1 MPQRLTFEA
10 VNKGVKTMALFKR
23 ADLKAQGLTD
33 EQIEFVMTEGN
44 RSLSANYTLTSDVEN
59 KIAAAVEAAKTAPI
73 DVTKTPEYAEIMNE
87 RDMLRAIGGDDFA
100 QIKPKFRETVF
111 KMIDRSEN
119 APALADQLKTIGEKY
134 EEYFTPQQPE
144 TPPVKP
150 NFGAPT
156 QGSAPTGKTGPS
168 FMDTWN
174 FVPKK
179 T

>member
-1 MPQRLTFEA
+1 M
-10 VNKGVKTMALFKR
+10 
-23 ADLKAQGLTD
+23 
-33 EQIEFVMTEGN
+33 
-44 RSLSANYTLTSDVEN
+44 
-59 KIAAAVEAAKTAPI
+59 EAAKTAPI

-150 NFGAPT
+150 SFGAPT
-156 QGSAPTGKTGPS
+156 QGSAPTGRTGPS